1 MSVYTAFLLAGL
13 ALVTLGVAL
22 AAAIVLQRA
31 LRQHAQRRDLALVEP
46 FRPLLVALVMDER
59 VDATASARILGAD
72 DRAWSALE
80 PHIIS
85 MVRKLRGDSR
95 AVLVNLLH
103 ERGTIVRL
111 DRRLTRPGAVGRA
124 RAAELLGL
132 LGEHAPRRDL
142 ERLALRDHDAE
153 VRIVAARALGE
164 IGDPMSA
171 RALLA
176 AASGPRA
183 VPLRIAARSL
193 ARLGPGAAPELM
205 RGLRSDKTTSRAV
218 SAEILGLLGVTSAA
232 TALATAAEEDSDL
245 DVRIRSARALGRVGV
260 PSALPVLERCTGP
273 DRHPAQRA
281 VAARA
286 IGEVGGPIAIELLAR
301 LLDDPTH
308 RVASNAARALGRL
321 GDRALPVLRRAA
333 AGATPGAPYA
343 AEVLAEIDVRSGRTV
358 TLRADPAGAAASA
371 GAGREPVTTGVLP

>member
-13 ALVTLGVAL
+13 ALVALGLVL
-22 AAAIVLQRA
+22 AAAIVLQRS
-31 LRQHAQRRDLALVEP
+31 LRQHAGRRDLALVEP
-46 FRPLLVALVMDER
+46 FRPLLIALVMDDR
-59 VDATASARILGAD
+59 VDAAATAQILGAD

-95 AVLVNLLH
+95 AVLVNLLD
-103 ERGTIVRL
+103 ERGTITRL
-111 DRRLTRPGAVGRA
+111 NRRLKRPGAVGRA

-205 RGLRSDKTTSRAV
+205 RGLRSEQTTSRAV
-218 SAEILGLLGVTSAA
+218 SAEILGLLGVTAA
-232 TALATAAEEDSDL
+232 APALAGAAEDDAEL
-245 DVRIRSARALGRVGV
+245 DVRIRSARALGRIGV

-273 DRHPAQRA
+273 DRHPALRA

-286 IGEVGGPIAIELLAR
+286 VGEVGGPIAIELLAR
-301 LLDDPTH
+301 LMDDPAH
-308 RVASNAARALGRL
+308 RVAANAARALGRL
-321 GDRALPVLRRAA
+321 GDRALPALRRTAS
-333 AGATPGAPYA
+333 GPTPGAPYA
-343 AEVLAEIDVRSGRTV
+343 AEVLAELDVRSGRVVALRVDVADV
-358 TLRADPAGAAASA
+358 TSDVREHAASR
-371 GAGREPVTTGVLP
+371 GQR

>member
-1 MSVYTAFLLAGL
+1 MTVYTAFLFAGL
-13 ALVTLGVAL
+13 ALAALGLAL
-22 AAAIVLQRA
+22 AAAIVLQRG
-31 LRQHAQRRDLALVEP
+31 LRQHSGRRDLALVEP
-46 FRPLLVALVMDER
+46 FRPLLIALVMDDH
-59 VDATASARILGAD
+59 VDAAATAQILGAD

-95 AVLVNLLH
+95 AVLVNLLD
-103 ERGTIVRL
+103 ERGTITRL
-111 DRRLTRPGAVGRA
+111 NRRLKRPGAVGRA

-218 SAEILGLLGVTSAA
+218 SAEILGLLGVTAAA
-232 TALATAAEEDSDL
+232 TALAGAADDDAEL
-245 DVRIRSARALGRVGV
+245 DVRIRSARALGRIGV

-273 DRHPAQRA
+273 DHHPALRA

-286 IGEVGGPIAIELLAR
+286 VGEVGGPIAIELLAR
-301 LLDDPTH
+301 LMDDPTH

-321 GDRALPVLRRAA
+321 GDRALPVLRRTA
-333 AGATPGAPYA
+333 AGPTPGAPYA
-343 AEVLAEIDVRSGRTV
+343 AEVLAELDVRSGRVV
-358 TLRADPAGAAASA
+358 TLRADADVSGSD
-371 GAGREPVTTGVLP
+371 GREPAVIGARR